1 MSFTTGAAMPPE
13 PLFEEVCFGVWCA
26 GACVPVFAAVVPPA
40 VPVPV
45 APAVPVG
52 APPAPVP
59 PVVAPV
65 PVAVITPAAERR
77 GVLLPLAAA
86 CFSAVAMFG
95 RLMWRSP
102 VLDWVPG
109 GVGAGGGVVGG
120 VGAGVVLTGDRFVD
134 EEVSLTGVVRR
145 DVATLAGA
153 RVAGVTLKLR
163 VRDAELAAGT
173 AACVALEV
181 PPEPTQRPKHSEVV
195 VVMVVPGCRPWPSIV
210 LAPLPVVDVALAGVP
225 VVVVPV
231 VVVPVPVV
239 VVPVVVVVV
248 PVVVVVVPV
257 VVVPV
262 VVVAVGVVVVP
273 VVVVAVVVVVVAVG
287 VVVVPLVVVA
297 VGVVVVPLVVVAVGV
312 VVVPLVVVAVGVVVV
327 EVVVVAGVVVAAA
340 AGVVAVVALTEDTGV
355 SAATWAADLTAWCF
369 GAIARTTCSGERCA
383 RAIPASLASSRASR
397 T

>member
-77 GVLLPLAAA
+77 EVLLPLAAA

-102 VLDWVPG
+102 VLDWLPA
-109 GVGAGGGVVGG
+109 GVGAVGVI
-120 VGAGVVLTGDRFVD
+120 GAGVVAVPELTGRFVD
-134 EEVSLTGVVRR
+134 EESLTGVAGT
-145 DVATLAGA
+145 DVATLAGVT
-153 RVAGVTLKLR
+153 VAGVTLKLP
-163 VRDAELAAGT
+163 VLDAELAAGT

-195 VVMVVPGCRPWPSIV
+195 VVLVVPGCRPWPSIV

-257 VVVPV
+257 VVVAVVVVGVVVGVVGVVGVGVVVVPVVVVPVAV

-273 VVVVAVVVVVVAVG
+273 V
-287 VVVVPLVVVA
+287 
-297 VGVVVVPLVVVAVGV
+297 VVVAVGV